1 MIARVVVHQR
11 LVGLGLLL
19 AVCVCACKKNAAPP
33 PAPDWRFEPKA
44 IQITYIADP
53 MLNAYDGNAH
63 ATVLAIYQLTDI
75 NSFNNLAQSA
85 EGLQK
90 LLQAQPYDATVAAA
104 NRFFVQP
111 GERNTLTLARAKSA
125 QWVGVVAGYYQLTPG
140 VVTRLLSIPVL
151 IEHHG
156 KIFKKTSARV
166 DHLSVH
172 LFLGPRAPQ
181 EIDPYDE
188 LE

>member
-1 MIARVVVHQR
+1 MGAR
-11 LVGLGLLL
+11 LKIVGLVLLL
-19 AVCVCACKKNAAPP
+19 TLLFCSCKKNVTPP
-33 PAPDWRFEPKA
+33 PAPAWNFEPKA
-44 IQITYIADP
+44 IQLTYLADP
-53 MLNAYDGNAH
+53 QLNAYDGGAH
-63 ATVLAIYQLTDI
+63 AMVLTIYQLSDV
-75 NSFNNLAQSA
+75 NSFNNLAQSS

-90 LLQAQPYDATVAAA
+90 LLDAQPYDATVMAA

-111 GERNTLTLARAKSA
+111 GERKTLTLARAKSA

-156 KIFKKTSARV
+156 RIFRKTSAKV
-166 DHLSVH
+166 DHLSIH
-172 LFLGPRAPQ
+172 LFLGPHAPQ